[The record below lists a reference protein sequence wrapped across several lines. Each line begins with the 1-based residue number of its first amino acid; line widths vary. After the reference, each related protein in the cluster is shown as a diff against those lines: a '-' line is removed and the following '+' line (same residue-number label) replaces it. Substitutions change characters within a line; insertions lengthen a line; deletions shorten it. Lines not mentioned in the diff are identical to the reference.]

1 MKVKQII
8 ELSDILGEGFFA
20 DRVFN
25 EKDFISAFHYV
36 REIKAAREEILEEI
50 LGKKSLNTHWT
61 LEGLHKLNRFYDWF
75 HKNYGNTECHN
86 YGEAENFLIDKLEAI
101 GKDTSDFVSFWSYL
115 RNVTLSEG
123 SKIMDANI

>member
-1 MKVKQII
+1 MKVKEII

-20 DRVFN
+20 DRVYRQ
-25 EKDFISAFHYV
+25 KDFISASHYAIEV
-36 REIKAAREEILEEI
+36 KIAREKILGEI

-75 HKNYGNTECHN
+75 HKTYGNTECHN

-101 GKDTSDFVSFWSYL
+101 GKDTPDFVSFWSYL
-115 RNVTLSEG
+115 REITLSEG
-123 SKIMDANI
+123 SKIMDVNI